1 MYTHVHGIVQ
11 YTYVSVCTVCSA
23 PQLSAT
29 AVSEIDTASD
39 EVVHSITPSVV
50 KQVWSMVQSAPTR
63 PWWTALLPKGQS
75 EEAILRERYVH
86 THLHTL
92 IHICLH
98 VKSINNAYFRTTID
112 LPLTSVSYAYGY
124 YVRTRIRLYVCRC
137 FEDVKVG
144 VATKLLHLCILVCDA
159 SSAFSSLLCDLL
171 QEGDVLA
178 QVARGLLSDDS
189 STVGRALRVIQQ
201 TDRVPTFASHGL
213 VLEHYCCVCLLV
225 LSMTSFS
232 LHCTVY

>member
-1 MYTHVHGIVQ
+1 M
-11 YTYVSVCTVCSA
+11 
-23 PQLSAT
+23 
-29 AVSEIDTASD
+29 
-39 EVVHSITPSVV
+39 
-50 KQVWSMVQSAPTR
+50 
-63 PWWTALLPKGQS
+63 
-75 EEAILRERYVH
+75 
-86 THLHTL
+86 
-92 IHICLH
+92 
-98 VKSINNAYFRTTID
+98 
-112 LPLTSVSYAYGY
+112 
-124 YVRTRIRLYVCRC
+124 CRC

-225 LSMTSFS
+225 LSITSFS